1 MTDNESIEET
11 KSQDDDASKNNP
23 EDATEEKNELTW
35 EEKYNDAYDAL
46 LRAKAEVENIKKRS
60 EKEISN
66 AYKFS
71 TEGIFLD
78 LIPIFESLDIAVSQ
92 DTNNASKE
100 NLIEGNK
107 LLKNM
112 FDSLLEKNSLQVIDP
127 VDEKFDPNLHQAMTE
142 IEDNNSEA
150 GSVVQEIQSGYMLGE
165 RLLRPAL
172 VGVSKK
178 KKADIPPKDEK
189 KEKK

>member
-1 MTDNESIEET
+1 MTDKESIEET
-11 KSQDDDASKNNP
+11 KSQDDDTSKTNSENIS
-23 EDATEEKNELTW
+23 EENSERTW
-35 EEKYNDAYDAL
+35 EEKYNDVYDAL

-60 EKEISN
+60 EKEVSN

-92 DTNNASKE
+92 DANNASKE

-127 VDEKFDPNLHQAMTE
+127 LDEKFDPNLHQAIKTVKNE
-142 IEDNNSEA
+142 SKENNTVDE
-150 GSVVQEIQSGYMLGE
+150 VLQKGYKLVD
-165 RLLRPAL
+165 RTIKPAL
-172 VGVSKK
+172 VVVIKN
-178 KKADIPPKDEK
+178 
-189 KEKK
+189 

>member
-1 MTDNESIEET
+1 MTNDESIEET
-11 KSQDDDASKNNP
+11 KSQDDDASKDSP
-23 EDATEEKNELTW
+23 EDATAEKSELTW

-92 DTNNASKE
+92 DTNNTNKE

-112 FDSLLEKNSLQVIDP
+112 FDSLLDKNSLQVIDP
-127 VDEKFDPNLHQAMTE
+127 IGEKFDPNLHQAIKTVKNDSKE
-142 IEDNNSEA
+142 NNTIDE
-150 GSVVQEIQSGYMLGE
+150 VLQKGYKLVD
-165 RLLRPAL
+165 RVIKPAL
-172 VGVSKK
+172 VVVIKNT
-178 KKADIPPKDEK
+178 
-189 KEKK
+189 

>member
-11 KSQDDDASKNNP
+11 KSQDDDASKDNP
-23 EDATEEKNELTW
+23 EDATAEKSELTW

-92 DTNNASKE
+92 DTNNTTKE

-112 FDSLLEKNSLQVIDP
+112 FDSLLDKNSLQVIDP
-127 VDEKFDPNLHQAMTE
+127 IGEKFDPNLHQAIKTVKNDSKE
-142 IEDNNSEA
+142 NNTIDE
-150 GSVVQEIQSGYMLGE
+150 VLQKGYKLVD
-165 RLLRPAL
+165 RVIKPAL
-172 VGVSKK
+172 VVVIKNT
-178 KKADIPPKDEK
+178 
-189 KEKK
+189 

>member
-11 KSQDDDASKNNP
+11 QSQDDDASKNNP
-23 EDATEEKNELTW
+23 KDATEDKNELTW

-92 DTNNASKE
+92 DTNNTNKE

-112 FDSLLEKNSLQVIDP
+112 FDSLFDKNSLQVIDP
-127 VDEKFDPNLHQAMTE
+127 IGEKFDPNLHQAIKTVKNDSKE
-142 IEDNNSEA
+142 NNTIDE
-150 GSVVQEIQSGYMLGE
+150 VLQKGYKLVD
-165 RLLRPAL
+165 RVIKPAL
-172 VGVSKK
+172 VVVIKNT
-178 KKADIPPKDEK
+178 
-189 KEKK
+189 

>member
-11 KSQDDDASKNNP
+11 KSQDDDASTNNP

-78 LIPIFESLDIAVSQ
+78 LIPIFESLDIAGR
-92 DTNNASKE
+92 K
-100 NLIEGNK
+100 
-107 LLKNM
+107 
-112 FDSLLEKNSLQVIDP
+112 
-127 VDEKFDPNLHQAMTE
+127 H
-142 IEDNNSEA
+142 
-150 GSVVQEIQSGYMLGE
+150 
-165 RLLRPAL
+165 
-172 VGVSKK
+172 
-178 KKADIPPKDEK
+178 
-189 KEKK
+189 

>member
-11 KSQDDDASKNNP
+11 KSQDDDASKDNP
-23 EDATEEKNELTW
+23 EDATAEKSELTW

-92 DTNNASKE
+92 DTNNTNKE

-112 FDSLLEKNSLQVIDP
+112 FDSLLDKNSLQVIDP
-127 VDEKFDPNLHQAMTE
+127 IGEKFDPNLHQAIKTVKNDSKE
-142 IEDNNSEA
+142 NNTIDE
-150 GSVVQEIQSGYMLGE
+150 VLQKGYKLVD
-165 RLLRPAL
+165 RVIKPAL
-172 VGVSKK
+172 VVVIKNT
-178 KKADIPPKDEK
+178 
-189 KEKK
+189 

>member
-11 KSQDDDASKNNP
+11 KSQDDDASKDNP
-23 EDATEEKNELTW
+23 EDATAEKSELTW

-92 DTNNASKE
+92 DTNNTSKE

-112 FDSLLEKNSLQVIDP
+112 FDSLFDKNSLQVIDP
-127 VDEKFDPNLHQAMTE
+127 IGEKFDPNLHQAIKTVKNDSKE
-142 IEDNNSEA
+142 NNTIDE
-150 GSVVQEIQSGYMLGE
+150 VLQKGYKLVD
-165 RLLRPAL
+165 RVIKPAL
-172 VGVSKK
+172 VVVIKNT
-178 KKADIPPKDEK
+178 
-189 KEKK
+189 

>member
-11 KSQDDDASKNNP
+11 KSQDDDAAKDNP
-23 EDATEEKNELTW
+23 EDAAAEKSELTW

-92 DTNNASKE
+92 DTNNTNKE

-112 FDSLLEKNSLQVIDP
+112 FDSLLDKNSLQVIDP
-127 VDEKFDPNLHQAMTE
+127 IGEKFDPNLHQAIKTVKNDSKE
-142 IEDNNSEA
+142 NNTIDE
-150 GSVVQEIQSGYMLGE
+150 VLQKGYKLVD
-165 RLLRPAL
+165 RVIKPAL
-172 VGVSKK
+172 VVVIKNT
-178 KKADIPPKDEK
+178 
-189 KEKK
+189 

>member
-1 MTDNESIEET
+1 MTDTESVEDT
-11 KSQDDDASKNNP
+11 KSQDDDASKDNA
-23 EDATEEKNELTW
+23 EDLTTDKSEPTW
-35 EEKYNDAYDAL
+35 EEKYNDAYDSL

-92 DTNNASKE
+92 DTNNASKD
-100 NLIEGNK
+100 NLVEGNK

-112 FDSLLEKNSLQVIDP
+112 FDSLFEKNSLQVIDP
-127 VDEKFDPNLHQAMTE
+127 VSEKFDPNLHQAIKTVKNDSKE
-142 IEDNNSEA
+142 NNTIDE
-150 GSVVQEIQSGYMLGE
+150 VLQKGYKLVD
-165 RLLRPAL
+165 RVIKPAL
-172 VGVSKK
+172 VVVIKNS
-178 KKADIPPKDEK
+178 
-189 KEKK
+189 

>member
-11 KSQDDDASKNNP
+11 KSQDDDASKDNP
-23 EDATEEKNELTW
+23 EDSTAEKSELTW

-92 DTNNASKE
+92 DTNNTNKE

-112 FDSLLEKNSLQVIDP
+112 FDSLLDKNSLQVIDP
-127 VDEKFDPNLHQAMTE
+127 IGEKFDPNLHQAIKTVKNDSKE
-142 IEDNNSEA
+142 NNTIDE
-150 GSVVQEIQSGYMLGE
+150 VLQKGYKLVD
-165 RLLRPAL
+165 RVIKPAL
-172 VGVSKK
+172 VVVIKNT
-178 KKADIPPKDEK
+178 
-189 KEKK
+189 